1 MAYIGAEPVPGQNRE
16 VDDISSGFNG
26 NATAFTLQVS
36 SQNVSPESANN
47 ILINL
52 GGVLQNPGTDYTI
65 AASTITFTTA
75 PAAGLSFFGL
85 ILGAGINTATVAD
98 DTIGASKLI
107 DTAVTAGSYTTADI
121 TVDAQGRI
129 TAAANGTIA
138 EAEIAN
144 NAVTTNKIA
153 DEAVTLAKLPHG
165 TSSNNGKFLRA
176 NNGADPTFETVTS
189 TTINTN
195 ADNRVITGSGTAN
208 TLNGEAN
215 LTFDGTLLKLQCD
228 SGEFRVE
235 AANGVD
241 AFSVDSDNGNT
252 IIGGSGTLTIPDTIV
267 HAGDTNTKIRFP
279 AADTVSIE
287 TGGSERFRVNDT
299 GVGIGTNA
307 PAQKLHVDGA
317 SNDPFLLLQRS
328 GAGDSAVDLGGVQMK
343 NSTNV
348 LADMRARSVDIN
360 DGVLK
365 FSTMGDG
372 TLSERMIIDNSGNVL
387 IGTTSA
393 NKRLTLVD
401 RTDAI
406 AMVIGENNNATTEAG
421 LRLQARN
428 TANSSGFNLDIAVD
442 ADAPAA
448 TFDFGGS
455 ERMRIANSGN
465 VGIGTDNPSGTL
477 TIKSG
482 TSAIGVDDEA
492 QLTIQTSST
501 GSGANIGGGIMFL
514 NHDGSGGAFGG
525 SIQCLKENAS
535 NNNQAN
541 YMRFSTRPNNGTVTE
556 RMRIASD
563 GHIGV
568 GDSATSPAHDIHIRN
583 NKFTDLA
590 IENIANGGEAA
601 FTLAGKT
608 SGGVVRLIILKYDN
622 SDKFRL
628 GSQANIPLGFETSD
642 QTRLTIDGSGNIGAP
657 SGSNIYNASDE
668 RLKKNVVTLD
678 KGLTAINSLRPVSFN
693 WIDGFCD
700 SEKETLYGFIA
711 QEVKTVDTN
720 LISQFGLDGSVE
732 VGETK
737 IEDTL
742 RVNEKFITPMLV
754 KAVQELSAEV
764 ETLKT
769 KVAAL
774 EAA

>member
-1 MAYIGAEPVPGQNRE
+1 
-16 VDDISSGFNG
+16 
-26 NATAFTLQVS
+26 
-36 SQNVSPESANN
+36 
-47 ILINL
+47 
-52 GGVLQNPGTDYTI
+52 
-65 AASTITFTTA
+65 
-75 PAAGLSFFGL
+75 
-85 ILGAGINTATVAD
+85 
-98 DTIGASKLI
+98 
-107 DTAVTAGSYTTADI
+107 
-121 TVDAQGRI
+121 
-129 TAAANGTIA
+129 
-138 EAEIAN
+138 
-144 NAVTTNKIA
+144 
-153 DEAVTLAKLPHG
+153 
-165 TSSNNGKFLRA
+165 
-176 NNGADPTFETVTS
+176 
-189 TTINTN
+189 
-195 ADNRVITGSGTAN
+195 RVITGSGTAN

-642 QTRLTIDGSGNIGAP
+642 QTRLTIDG
-657 SGSNIYNASDE
+657 
-668 RLKKNVVTLD
+668 
-678 KGLTAINSLRPVSFN
+678 
-693 WIDGFCD
+693 
-700 SEKETLYGFIA
+700 
-711 QEVKTVDTN
+711 
-720 LISQFGLDGSVE
+720 
-732 VGETK
+732 
-737 IEDTL
+737 
-742 RVNEKFITPMLV
+742 
-754 KAVQELSAEV
+754 
-764 ETLKT
+764 
-769 KVAAL
+769 
-774 EAA
+774 

>member
-189 TTINTN
+189 TTINNN

>member
-1 MAYIGAEPVPGQNRE
+1 
-16 VDDISSGFNG
+16 
-26 NATAFTLQVS
+26 
-36 SQNVSPESANN
+36 
-47 ILINL
+47 
-52 GGVLQNPGTDYTI
+52 
-65 AASTITFTTA
+65 
-75 PAAGLSFFGL
+75 
-85 ILGAGINTATVAD
+85 
-98 DTIGASKLI
+98 
-107 DTAVTAGSYTTADI
+107 
-121 TVDAQGRI
+121 
-129 TAAANGTIA
+129 
-138 EAEIAN
+138 
-144 NAVTTNKIA
+144 
-153 DEAVTLAKLPHG
+153 
-165 TSSNNGKFLRA
+165 
-176 NNGADPTFETVTS
+176 
-189 TTINTN
+189 
-195 ADNRVITGSGTAN
+195 
-208 TLNGEAN
+208 
-215 LTFDGTLLKLQCD
+215 
-228 SGEFRVE
+228 
-235 AANGVD
+235 
-241 AFSVDSDNGNT
+241 
-252 IIGGSGTLTIPDTIV
+252 
-267 HAGDTNTKIRFP
+267 
-279 AADTVSIE
+279 
-287 TGGSERFRVNDT
+287 
-299 GVGIGTNA
+299 
-307 PAQKLHVDGA
+307 
-317 SNDPFLLLQRS
+317 
-328 GAGDSAVDLGGVQMK
+328 
-343 NSTNV
+343 
-348 LADMRARSVDIN
+348 
-360 DGVLK
+360 
-365 FSTMGDG
+365 
-372 TLSERMIIDNSGNVL
+372 
-387 IGTTSA
+387 
-393 NKRLTLVD
+393 
-401 RTDAI
+401 
-406 AMVIGENNNATTEAG
+406 VIGENNNATTEAG

-754 KAVQELSAEV
+754 KAVQE
-764 ETLKT
+764 
-769 KVAAL
+769 
-774 EAA
+774 

>member
-541 YMRFSTRPNNGTVTE
+541 YMRFATRPNNGVVTE

-678 KGLTAINSLRPVSFN
+678 KGLKAINSLRPVSFN